1 MVEIKCRIVAEPQEG
16 TRPIYR
22 KRRDDNSSMNEPFI
36 RGNYRGDLHYVCGN
50 CTNLLA
56 ENVPHGEISSDI
68 VFQCPK
74 CGVYNEV

>member
-22 KRRDDNSSMNEPFI
+22 KNEPLI
-36 RGNYRGDLHYVCGN
+36 RGNYSGDLHYVCGN

-56 ENVPHGEISSDI
+56 QNVPYGEISSDI

-74 CGVYNEV
+74 CGAYNEV